1 MWTDQ
6 IQSEDQELQ
15 DLRVALF
22 HMESPFGFIKG
33 FHLEQQAMTMAQHR
47 NDEMEERKEQT
58 LAGEMGLTPEIAAR
72 LDAME
77 EREHELEEKLDAVA
91 NNLALKYGYDSVPWF
106 ALTWWVL
113 WIYTILTLL
122 VMFLRPD
129 FLNLTICIIGL
140 YMMFNTDRIT
150 KNKFRM
156 LVFGVALSIVYD
168 LVWFF
173 MKHQEYAP
181 DVGATETTSGVE
193 AGVKKFSLMMAYT
206 SFFFRFFVM
215 IVLWKDSLDFSKIIQ
230 NRTELPVLINSN
242 SSKQTTKIAG
252 VKNVY
257 LRNHKQV

>member
-1 MWTDQ
+1 
-6 IQSEDQELQ
+6 
-15 DLRVALF
+15 
-22 HMESPFGFIKG
+22 
-33 FHLEQQAMTMAQHR
+33 
-47 NDEMEERKEQT
+47 
-58 LAGEMGLTPEIAAR
+58 MGLTPEMAAR

-77 EREHELEEKLDAVA
+77 EKEHEFEEKLDAVA

-193 AGVKKFSLMMAYT
+193 AGIKKFSLMMAYT
-206 SFFFRFFVM
+206 SFFFRVRLNHYDNID
-215 IVLWKDSLDFSKIIQ
+215 IVLCNDRSMERQPRFLKDHSKPH
-230 NRTELPVLINSN
+230 RVTS
-242 SSKQTTKIAG
+242 T
-252 VKNVY
+252 Y
-257 LRNHKQV
+257 